1 MSSLSTPA
9 HQQFLRKRSPRSTP
23 RSGSPTGE
31 GGSAKS
37 SPHRILVL
45 GSGNFGSCLAD
56 HLATSDL
63 IVDVWLWSRD
73 AATVKS
79 LNEDHK
85 NPKYLTDHVFPEWL
99 KAIGPELPD
108 KEFLKT
114 MDMLLFAI
122 PTPGLRKFLENIS
135 PLLDQDNLPLLA
147 FVNKGIE
154 AKTKALTLEIIS
166 DTLGPKAARQ
176 STFISGP
183 SFAKE

>member
-9 HQQFLRKRSPRSTP
+9 HQQLLRKRSPRSTP

-31 GGSAKS
+31 GGSPKS
-37 SPHRILVL
+37 APHRILVL

-176 STFISGP
+176 STFIASRVAAG
-183 SFAKE
+183 